1 MLIHLPL
8 MWSLFCWLH
17 QKRNDQFASWHSKTE
32 LLTDATI
39 GRNTQH
45 VVHCR
50 SEHCLCHLAGFNR
63 RFHRCRSIAQCG
75 RTVLCY
81 HRLGERARET
91 DPETERQRGRKRE
104 REREGGDRE
113 TETDRQ
119 TDRVQEKR
127 NLGDRVFN
135 CLRLN
140 WLAYLV
146 AARLKF
152 NTPVLQPTDRSD
164 LKNTTSRR
172 HRTSLAKTCDKKHL
186 STTETVSTSL
196 DLQLGDVLN
205 SEGVCTGV
213 GVFVVWTWVE
223 CLGALD
229 LKGYFTA
236 ATL

>member
-91 DPETERQRGRKRE
+91 DTETERKRGRKRE
-104 REREGGDRE
+104 REREGEREEGERGDRE
-113 TETDRQ
+113 REREGGRERGGARERGGRQRDRDRQ
-119 TDRVQEKR
+119 TDRQSTREKKSR
-127 NLGDRVFN
+127 GPRV
-135 CLRLN
+135 
-140 WLAYLV
+140 
-146 AARLKF
+146 
-152 NTPVLQPTDRSD
+152 
-164 LKNTTSRR
+164 
-172 HRTSLAKTCDKKHL
+172 
-186 STTETVSTSL
+186 
-196 DLQLGDVLN
+196 
-205 SEGVCTGV
+205 
-213 GVFVVWTWVE
+213 
-223 CLGALD
+223 
-229 LKGYFTA
+229 
-236 ATL
+236 